1 MVGRTLDVGFVDF
14 GAEIRGILK
23 LCLCGVYFSLIL
35 IGFVCIAAKI
45 RVHELRA
52 KSKNELLN
60 QLKELKAEL
69 ALLRVAKVTGG
80 APNKLSKIKVVRLSI
95 AQVLTV
101 ISQTQKATLREAYS
115 KKKFIPI
122 DLRPKKTRAIR
133 RRLTKHQA
141 SMKTEKQK
149 KKEAYFPMRKFAVK
163 A

>member
-1 MVGRTLDVGFVDF
+1 M
-14 GAEIRGILK
+14 
-23 LCLCGVYFSLIL
+23 
-35 IGFVCIAAKI
+35 AKI
-45 RVHELRA
+45 KVHELRS
-52 KSKNELLN
+52 KSKTELLN

-101 ISQTQKATLREAYS
+101 ISQTQKASLRQAYS
-115 KKKFIPI
+115 KKKYMPL

-133 RRLTKHQA
+133 RRLTKHQVSIPVCFIHFPTLLVRVCSQA
-141 SMKTEKQK
+141 IFVVNLFCEGNVACLQLSIKTERQK
-149 KKEAYFPMRKFAVK
+149 KKEAYFPLRKFAVK